1 MYSHVRGGGK
11 RTNILELCSLAPPTS
26 SNHGLLEEN
35 TSVGYNTLAVGTNS
49 SFNHKAGT
57 SAELTQSSSELTLLQ
72 LLQQ

>member
-1 MYSHVRGGGK
+1 MISTKHQEIWKIPKFEVG
-11 RTNILELCSLAPPTS
+11 LAPPTS

-57 SAELTQSSSELTLLQ
+57 SAELTQSSS
-72 LLQQ
+72 